1 MQLRLKNAVKP
12 RQTFWIKIMSDFTI
26 ELKNPITTLL
36 IAIGIS
42 VVLLINIPDMFV
54 SASQVISDTA
64 NTVAVG
70 FEQAIY
76 EQMRT
81 DIYHFTN

>member
-1 MQLRLKNAVKP
+1 
-12 RQTFWIKIMSDFTI
+12 MSNFTI
-26 ELKNPITTLL
+26 ESKSPVTALL

-42 VVLLINIPDMFV
+42 VVLLINIPVMFV
-54 SASQVISDTA
+54 SASQAVSDTA

-76 EQMRT
+76 EQMRIG
-81 DIYHFTN
+81 IYHFTN

>member
-1 MQLRLKNAVKP
+1 
-12 RQTFWIKIMSDFTI
+12 MSNFTI
-26 ELKNPITTLL
+26 ESKSPITTLL

-42 VVLLINIPDMFV
+42 VVLLINIPDIFV
-54 SASQVISDTA
+54 SASQAISDTV